1 MNALHKES
9 RLKSGN
15 KVVLT
20 FLFASFVS
28 QLGLA
33 FDTKKDPPPQVVDSG
48 SFGVFVNGRRIATE
62 TFSVQKSG
70 SGSVATSEFKT
81 EEGADKAMQSSELQ
95 LTASGDLRKYEW
107 KELSPGKAQAV
118 VVPNDNLLVERSTEN
133 PQAKQD
139 EHPFLLPVST
149 NILDDYFF
157 IHREI
162 LAWKYL
168 ATGCKQQNGGLS
180 CPKQQEAK
188 FGTLNPHARA
198 STLVTMTFVGREKV
212 PIRGAERELNHFS
225 LKGEVGDWSLWL
237 DDQLKLVR
245 IVVKGDNTEI
255 VRD

>member
-1 MNALHKES
+1 M
-9 RLKSGN
+9 RLGN
-15 KVVLT
+15 YIALT
-20 FLFASFVS
+20 FLFGSLISTA
-28 QLGLA
+28 GIA
-33 FDTKKDPPPQVVDSG
+33 FDTKKENAGQVVDSG

-62 TFSVQKSG
+62 TFSVQKG
-70 SGSVATSEFKT
+70 ASGSVATSEFKT
-81 EEGADKAMQSSELQ
+81 EEGMDKAMQSSELQ

-107 KELSPGKAQAV
+107 KELSPGTAQAV
-118 VVPNDNLLVERSTEN
+118 VLPNDNLLVERSTEN
-133 PQAKQD
+133 PQAKQE

-180 CPKQQEAK
+180 CPKEQEAK
-188 FGTLNPHARA
+188 FGALNPHARA
-198 STLVTMTFVGREKV
+198 SMLVTMTFAGREKILV
-212 PIRGAERELNHFS
+212 RGVERELNRFS
-225 LKGEVGDWSLWL
+225 LKGEIGDWSLWL
-237 DDQLKLVR
+237 DDQFKLVR